1 MAPASHLLISGQ
13 SYGAAYT
20 NHAEKL
26 LVRCLVSGEAGLLSK
41 LEAFLLTAWSC
52 VIRLVCLVER
62 TGCPRRGRRRWQG
75 HMKVHQAW
83 ALDWC
88 LIMGRVDGG
97 MYSGISAQNE
107 FSIMMAKLNDQ
118 KEQLLQDWGPGP
130 WAVVS

>member
-1 MAPASHLLISGQ
+1 MFSG
-13 SYGAAYT
+13 
-20 NHAEKL
+20 KD
-26 LVRCLVSGEAGLLSK
+26 
-41 LEAFLLTAWSC
+41 
-52 VIRLVCLVER
+52 
-62 TGCPRRGRRRWQG
+62 
-75 HMKVHQAW
+75 W